1 MKKASQ
7 AHERKL
13 RSDQSPMKS
22 SLHIIRS
29 EWAGSLAPISATL
42 SRYKAKAKLDR
53 SLALRSHKDTKQAC

>member
-29 EWAGSLAPISATL
+29 EWA
-42 SRYKAKAKLDR
+42 
-53 SLALRSHKDTKQAC
+53 ALWLRLVRL

>member
-1 MKKASQ
+1 MKKTSQ

-22 SLHIIRS
+22 SLHIIGR
-29 EWAGSLAPISATL
+29 SLAPISATL
-42 SRYKAKAKLDR
+42 SGYKAKAKLDR